1 MNEEYNYRI
10 GERPNKKGLYLIS
23 ESRSGCNKREYTYRD
38 YEYLKILVE
47 RFERLRVFTTR
58 YRLLKQAKE
67 MIEKRIKD
75 EVKIEE

>member
-1 MNEEYNYRI
+1 MNEEYGHRI

-38 YEYLKILVE
+38 YEYLKTLVE
-47 RFERLRVFTTR
+47 RFERLRLFTTR
-58 YRLLKQAKE
+58 YRILKQAKE

-75 EVKIEE
+75 EVKIEN

>member
-1 MNEEYNYRI
+1 MNQEEYNYRI

-47 RFERLRVFTTR
+47 RFERLRLFTNR
-58 YRLLKQAKE
+58 YKILKYAKE
-67 MIEKRIKD
+67 
-75 EVKIEE
+75 KIENHEKGELKIE